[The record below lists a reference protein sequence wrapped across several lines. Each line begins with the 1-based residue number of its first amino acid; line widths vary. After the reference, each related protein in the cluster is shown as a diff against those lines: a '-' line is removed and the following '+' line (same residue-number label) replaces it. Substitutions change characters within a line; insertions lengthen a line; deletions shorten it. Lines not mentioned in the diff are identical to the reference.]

1 MLAKYQVVCF
11 QDCYLL
17 KFRYEYT
24 FVVKSRRVVTKDFS

>member
-11 QDCYLL
+11 QDYLL